1 MSVEST
7 RATME
12 RYFNAE
18 HEDTS
23 MLADDVVFTVM
34 ATGQE
39 ARGPQAVLEMLGA
52 FYHGAFEADTVP
64 KSFIVT
70 DGKAVGEWDFAG
82 KHTGEF
88 AGVPA
93 TGKEVHVPLCVVYEL
108 ESEQIK
114 KARIYF
120 EIPAF
125 LQQVWGLRSVGEC
138 SSKALPQEV

>member
-7 RATME
+7 RAVMD

-18 HEDTS
+18 HSDTS

-39 ARGPQAVLEMLGA
+39 AQGPEAVMGMLDY
-52 FYHGAFEADTVP
+52 FYHGAFDATAVP
-64 KSFIVT
+64 RNMVYA

-93 TGKEVHVPLCVVYEL
+93 TGKEVHVPLCVVYDL
-108 ESEQIK
+108 ENDQIK
-114 KARIYF
+114 QARIYF
-120 EIPAF
+120 EVPAF
-125 LQQVWGLRSVGEC
+125 LAQVG
-138 SSKALPQEV
+138 AI